1 MQVAVLGLGRFGTQ
15 LAESLSSE
23 GHDVLAID
31 ISENEV
37 QRIANTVTKAAI
49 ADITDEQALR
59 DLGGGNMDVGVVS
72 TAVLEASVLAAM
84 NLQSLGVPAVFAKAR
99 SERHATMLRRIGVQ
113 RVVEPEKEGGL
124 RFAHLLRLRQAKDY
138 LSLTSDYG
146 IAVYEP
152 PPRLYGTTL
161 DRLDEG
167 ASTRRLLM
175 LVRDDEVQL
184 NPVRSQTI
192 KANDLLIFSGADE
205 DLAKEL

>member
-1 MQVAVLGLGRFGTQ
+1 MQVAVLGLGRFGSQ
-15 LAESLSSE
+15 LSQSLTEE
-23 GHDVLAID
+23 GHEVLAID
-31 ISENEV
+31 ISESEV
-37 QRIANTVTKAAI
+37 QRVADRVTKAAI

-59 DLGGGNMDVGVVS
+59 DLGVGNMDVGVVA
-72 TAVLEASVLAAM
+72 TAFIEASVLAAM
-84 NLQSLGVPAVFAKAR
+84 NLQSLGVPAVYAKAR
-99 SERHATMLRRIGVQ
+99 SDRHATMLRRIGVQ

-138 LSLTSDYG
+138 LSLTREYG
-146 IAVYEP
+146 VAVYEP

-161 DRLDEG
+161 DKLDEDS
-167 ASTRRLLM
+167 STRRLLM

>member
-59 DLGGGNMDVGVVS
+59 DLGVGNMDVGVVS

>member
-1 MQVAVLGLGRFGTQ
+1 
-15 LAESLSSE
+15 
-23 GHDVLAID
+23 
-31 ISENEV
+31 
-37 QRIANTVTKAAI
+37 
-49 ADITDEQALR
+49 
-59 DLGGGNMDVGVVS
+59 MDVGVVS

>member
-15 LAESLSSE
+15 LAESLAEE
-23 GHDVLAID
+23 GHEVLAID
-31 ISENEV
+31 LSEGEV
-37 QRIANTVTKAAI
+37 QAIAERVTKAAI

-59 DLGGGNMDVGVVS
+59 ELGVGNMDVGVVA
-72 TAVLEASVLAAM
+72 TAFIEASVLAAM
-84 NLQSLGVPAVFAKAR
+84 NLQLLGVPAVYAKAR
-99 SERHATMLRRIGVQ
+99 SQRHATMLRRIGVQ

-138 LSLTSDYG
+138 LSLSREYG

-161 DRLDEG
+161 DQLDED
-167 ASTRRLLM
+167 STTRRLLM
-175 LVRDDEVQL
+175 LVRDDEVQV
-184 NPVRSQTI
+184 NPVRSETI

-205 DLAKEL
+205 DLAKDL

>member
-15 LAESLSSE
+15 LAESLAEE
-23 GHDVLAID
+23 GHEVLAID
-31 ISENEV
+31 TSENEI
-37 QRIANTVTKAAI
+37 QQIADRVTKAAI
-49 ADITDEQALR
+49 ADITDEQALQ
-59 DLGGGNMDVGVVS
+59 DLGVGNMDVGVVA
-72 TAVLEASVLAAM
+72 TAVLESSMLAAM
-84 NLQSLGVPAVFAKAR
+84 NLQSLGVPEVYAKAG
-99 SERHATMLRRIGVQ
+99 SQRHATMLRRIGVQ
-113 RVVEPEKEGGL
+113 RVIEPEKEGGL

-138 LSLTSDYG
+138 LSLSREYG

-161 DRLDEG
+161 DRLDAEDT
-167 ASTRRLLM
+167 TRRLLI
-175 LVRDDEVQL
+175 LVRDDQVQL

>member
-15 LAESLSSE
+15 LAESLAEE
-23 GHDVLAID
+23 GHEVLAID
-31 ISENEV
+31 LSEGEV
-37 QRIANTVTKAAI
+37 QAIAERVTKAAI

-59 DLGGGNMDVGVVS
+59 DLGVGNMDAGVVA
-72 TAVLEASVLAAM
+72 TAFIEASVLAAM
-84 NLQSLGVPAVFAKAR
+84 NLQLLGVPAVYAKAR
-99 SERHATMLRRIGVQ
+99 SQRHATMLRRIGVQ

-138 LSLTSDYG
+138 LSLSREYG

-161 DRLDEG
+161 DQLDED
-167 ASTRRLLM
+167 STTRRLLM
-175 LVRDDEVQL
+175 LVRDDEVQV
-184 NPVRSQTI
+184 NPVRSETI

-205 DLAKEL
+205 DLAKDL

>member
-1 MQVAVLGLGRFGTQ
+1 MQVAVLGLGRFGSQ
-15 LAESLSSE
+15 LSESLSEE
-23 GHDVLAID
+23 GHEVLAID
-31 ISENEV
+31 ISEGEV
-37 QRIANTVTKAAI
+37 QRVADQVAKAAI

-59 DLGGGNMDVGVVS
+59 DLGVGNMDVGVVA
-72 TAVLEASVLAAM
+72 TAFIEASVLAAM
-84 NLQSLGVPAVFAKAR
+84 NLQQLGVPAVYAKAR
-99 SERHATMLRRIGVQ
+99 SDRHATMLRRIGVQ

-138 LSLTSDYG
+138 LSLTREYG

-161 DRLDEG
+161 DNLDEES
-167 ASTRRLLM
+167 STRRLLM
-175 LVRDDEVQL
+175 LVRDEEVQL
-184 NPVRSQTI
+184 NPVRTQTI

>member
-15 LAESLSSE
+15 LAESLSEE
-23 GHDVLAID
+23 GHEVLAID
-31 ISENEV
+31 LSESEV
-37 QRIANTVTKAAI
+37 QGIAERVTKAAI

-59 DLGGGNMDVGVVS
+59 DLGVGNMDVGVVA
-72 TAVLEASVLAAM
+72 TAFIEASVLAAM
-84 NLQSLGVPAVFAKAR
+84 NLQLLGVPEVYAKAR
-99 SERHATMLRRIGVQ
+99 SQRHATMLRRIGVQ

-138 LSLTSDYG
+138 LSLSRDYG

-161 DRLDEG
+161 DKLDEER
-167 ASTRRLLM
+167 STRRLLM
-175 LVRDDEVQL
+175 LVRDNEVQV
-184 NPVRSQTI
+184 NPVRSETI

-205 DLAKEL
+205 DLAKDL

>member
-15 LAESLSSE
+15 LAESLSEE
-23 GHDVLAID
+23 GHEVLAID
-31 ISENEV
+31 LSESEV
-37 QRIANTVTKAAI
+37 QGIAERVTKAAI

-59 DLGGGNMDVGVVS
+59 DLGVGNMDVGVVA
-72 TAVLEASVLAAM
+72 TAFIEASVLAAM
-84 NLQSLGVPAVFAKAR
+84 NLQLLGVPEVYAKAR
-99 SERHATMLRRIGVQ
+99 SQRHATMLRRIGVQ

-138 LSLTSDYG
+138 LSLSRDYG

-161 DRLDEG
+161 DKLDEER
-167 ASTRRLLM
+167 STRRLLM
-175 LVRDDEVQL
+175 LVRDNEVQV
-184 NPVRSQTI
+184 NPVRSETI

-205 DLAKEL
+205 DLAADL

>member
-1 MQVAVLGLGRFGTQ
+1 MQVVVLGLGRFGSQ
-15 LAESLSSE
+15 LSESLAEE
-23 GHDVLAID
+23 GHEVLAVD
-31 ISENEV
+31 LSENEV
-37 QRIANTVTKAAI
+37 QRVADRVTKAAI

-59 DLGGGNMDVGVVS
+59 DLGVGNMDVGVVA
-72 TAVLEASVLAAM
+72 TAFIEASVLAAM
-84 NLQSLGVPAVFAKAR
+84 NLQSLGVPAVYAKAR

-138 LSLTSDYG
+138 LSLTREYG
-146 IAVYEP
+146 VAIYEP

-161 DRLDEG
+161 DKLDEDS
-167 ASTRRLLM
+167 STRRLLM

-184 NPVRSQTI
+184 NPVRTQTI

-205 DLAKEL
+205 DLARDL

>member
-15 LAESLSSE
+15 LAESLAEE
-23 GHDVLAID
+23 GHEVLAID
-31 ISENEV
+31 LSEGEV
-37 QRIANTVTKAAI
+37 QAIAERVTKAAI

-59 DLGGGNMDVGVVS
+59 DLGVGNMDVGVVA
-72 TAVLEASVLAAM
+72 TAFIEASVLAAM
-84 NLQSLGVPAVFAKAR
+84 NLQLLGVPAVYAKAR
-99 SERHATMLRRIGVQ
+99 SQRHATMLRRIGVQ

-138 LSLTSDYG
+138 LSLSREYG

-161 DRLDEG
+161 DQLDED
-167 ASTRRLLM
+167 STTRRLLM
-175 LVRDDEVQL
+175 LVRDDEVQV
-184 NPVRSQTI
+184 NPVRSETI

-205 DLAKEL
+205 DLAKDL

>member
-1 MQVAVLGLGRFGTQ
+1 MQVVVLGLGRFGANLSES
-15 LAESLSSE
+15 LAEE
-23 GHDVLAID
+23 GHEVLAID

-37 QRIANTVTKAAI
+37 QRVADRVTKAAI

-59 DLGGGNMDVGVVS
+59 DLGVGNMDVGVVA
-72 TAVLEASVLAAM
+72 TAFIEASVLAAM
-84 NLQSLGVPAVFAKAR
+84 NLQALGVPAVYAKAR

-138 LSLTSDYG
+138 LSLTREYG

-161 DRLDEG
+161 DKLDEDS
-167 ASTRRLLM
+167 STRRLLM

-184 NPVRSQTI
+184 NPVRTQTI

-205 DLAKEL
+205 DLAKDL

>member
-15 LAESLSSE
+15 LAESLAEE
-23 GHDVLAID
+23 GHEVLAID
-31 ISENEV
+31 LSEGEV
-37 QRIANTVTKAAI
+37 QAIAERVTKAAI

-59 DLGGGNMDVGVVS
+59 DLGVGDMDVGVVA
-72 TAVLEASVLAAM
+72 TAFIEASVLAAM
-84 NLQSLGVPAVFAKAR
+84 NLQLLGVPAVYAKAR
-99 SERHATMLRRIGVQ
+99 SQRHATMLRRIGVQ

-138 LSLTSDYG
+138 LSLSREYG

-161 DRLDEG
+161 DQLDEN
-167 ASTRRLLM
+167 STTRRLLM
-175 LVRDDEVQL
+175 LVRDDEVQV
-184 NPVRSQTI
+184 NPVRSETI

-205 DLAKEL
+205 DLAKDL